1 MNKALLIVC
10 SLLTLSAAPAFAD
23 GNAQVGLVVSK
34 SANPVGATLD
44 ALERIVKEKGFT
56 VFSRIDH
63 AAGARAAGQSLRPT
77 ELLIFGNPKVG
88 TALMSSRQSA
98 ALDLPIRV
106 AAWEDANGQVWI
118 GYDAPAR
125 LAERHGIQ
133 DRDEVIEKM
142 SGALANLTAAA
153 AAKQ

>member
-23 GNAQVGLVVSK
+23 GNAQAGLVVSK

-56 VFSRIDH
+56 VFARIDH

-106 AAWEDANGQVWI
+106 AAWEDASGQVWI